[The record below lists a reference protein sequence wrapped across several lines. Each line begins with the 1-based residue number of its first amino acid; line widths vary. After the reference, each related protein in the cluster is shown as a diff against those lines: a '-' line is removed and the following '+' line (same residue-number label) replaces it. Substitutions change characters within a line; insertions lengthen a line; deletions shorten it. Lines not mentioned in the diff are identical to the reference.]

1 MAKEP
6 VNALPTVSVAAD
18 PRAELEVA
26 LKAARLASPVIAQ
39 GDRAYAFVPDGY
51 SLKDISDPARL
62 PDRVRQSVAFDDRAS
77 LVAFVNR
84 FSNADT
90 VLFADFNSLTIT
102 AAIDFHTSNE
112 PQVEPRA
119 VDFTA
124 KLTLLPS
131 EEFLRWDKMEGVMH
145 PQEAF
150 AEFLEENAVN
160 IHTPDPATMIE
171 ISRELEASIG
181 AVFKS
186 KVSLEN
192 GDRSFVY
199 ETETKTKGDIAV
211 PRAFTLLIPLFNGED
226 PEFLEARFRFRPSPE
241 GLALGF
247 VWHRVEVKRRA
258 FFNEIASLVSDATGR
273 PVFNGRADA
282 PKGLVRS

>member
-192 GDRSFVY
+192 GDRSAF
-199 ETETKTKGDIAV
+199 KDI
-211 PRAFTLLIPLFNGED
+211 RALREQVR
-226 PEFLEARFRFRPSPE
+226 FLEEIRPSPVAP
-241 GLALGF
+241 LRWSCARVTRARRSAGF
-247 VWHRVEVKRRA
+247 RRHSASRSMAASARRRIARCAPSRRGSVWWLTGWSAHGRGRR
-258 FFNEIASLVSDATGR
+258 SRSC
-273 PVFNGRADA
+273 PV
-282 PKGLVRS
+282 